1 GDVPAAQVLQER
13 VRVDL
18 APRHPGGEERLD
30 LRCEAEPPGAH
41 AAVEER
47 LDAQPVAG
55 EHETLDAAIPDRERE
70 HSVQPGHRVGPVLLV
85 EVDDRLA
92 VARRAEPMATRL
104 EGRTELAIVVDLAVA
119 HDPHGACLV
128 LERLRAA
135 LHVDDGEPAM
145 PERDLPVGPPPLTV
159 RAAVGERGG
168 HPADESGVD
177 GVGADADQP
186 CDCAHRTVPYA
197 SDVPRSSTRAPRRAF
212 M

>member
-1 GDVPAAQVLQER
+1 
-13 VRVDL
+13 
-18 APRHPGGEERLD
+18 
-30 LRCEAEPPGAH
+30 
-41 AAVEER
+41 
-47 LDAQPVAG
+47 
-55 EHETLDAAIPDRERE
+55 
-70 HSVQPGHRVGPVLLV
+70 
-85 EVDDRLA
+85 
-92 VARRAEPMATRL
+92 MATCL
-104 EGRTELAIVVDLAVA
+104 ERHAELAIVVDLSVA
-119 HDPHGACLV
+119 HDPHGARLV

-145 PERDLPVGPPPLTV
+145 PERGLPVGPPPLTV